1 MQQNDSKNKS
11 KNESQTNK
19 EERFAKYKDLGLTGL
34 ANLGNTCFLNSTI
47 QCLSH
52 TYEFNQFLEKGTYK
66 EKLAR
71 KPDSLL
77 LVEWDKLR
85 EMMWSENCTISPGG
99 FVGNVQKVAKLK
111 EKDIFTGWAQNDLP
125 EFLLFIIDAFHT
137 SISREVEMNI
147 KGNPENET
155 DKMAVACYKMM
166 QKMYKKE
173 FSEILQLFYGIH
185 VSLIKDLSGKILSM
199 SPEPFFMIDLPIPQ
213 EKSES
218 GSVTLANCF
227 SLYVQNEKM
236 HGENAW
242 FNEETNAKQDVNKQ
256 ITFWSLPNIM
266 VLTLKRFTNQN
277 RKNNTVVDF
286 PLEGL
291 DLSEFVRGYN
301 PKSYVYDL
309 YGICNH
315 LGGPMGGHYTSF
327 VRNMNKKWYH
337 YNDTNVTEVKD
348 KVMDSLVGSQAY
360 CFFYRKR

>member
-1 MQQNDSKNKS
+1 MQQNSEN
-11 KNESQTNK
+11 NQNPIQNL
-19 EERFAKYKDLGLTGL
+19 ERFAKYKDRGLTGL
-34 ANLGNTCFLNSTI
+34 ANLGNTCFLNATI

-52 TYEFNQFLEKGTYK
+52 TYEFNEFLERGSYK
-66 EKLAR
+66 EKLTR

-85 EMMWSENCTISPGG
+85 EMIWSENCTISPGG

-137 SISREVEMNI
+137 AISREVEMNI

-155 DKMAVACYKMM
+155 DKMAIECYKMM

-173 FSEILQLFYGIH
+173 FSEVLQLFYGIH

-213 EKSES
+213 QKTNTDTI
-218 GSVTLANCF
+218 TLANCF

-236 HGENAW
+236 DGENAW
-242 FNEETNAKQDVNKQ
+242 FNEETNEKQDVNKQ
-256 ITFWSLPNIM
+256 ITFWSLPKIM

-337 YNDTNVTEVKD
+337 CNDTNISEVKD
-348 KVMDSLVGSQAY
+348 SSLDSLRGPQAY

>member
-1 MQQNDSKNKS
+1 MQQDNKN
-11 KNESQTNK
+11 TNK
-19 EERFAKYKDLGLTGL
+19 MNDKTVKFSKYKDKGLTGL

-52 TYEFNQFLEKGTYK
+52 TYEFNEFLEKKTYK
-66 EKLAR
+66 DKLTR

-85 EMMWSENCTISPGG
+85 EMIWSENCTISPGG

-125 EFLLFIIDAFHT
+125 EFLLFIIDAFHNA
-137 SISREVEMNI
+137 ISREVEMNI
-147 KGNPENET
+147 KGDPENDT
-155 DKMAVACYKMM
+155 DNMAIACFTMM
-166 QKMYKKE
+166 KNMYKKE

-185 VSLIKDLSGKILSM
+185 VSLIKDLNDEVLSM
-199 SPEPFFMIDLPIPQ
+199 SPEPFFMIDLPIPTITS
-213 EKSES
+213 KNADISL
-218 GSVTLANCF
+218 GDCF

-236 HGENAW
+236 MGENAW
-242 FNEETNAKQDVNKQ
+242 FNDKTNQKQDVNKQ
-256 ITFWSLPNIM
+256 ITFWSLPQIM
-266 VLTLKRFTNQN
+266 VITLKRFTNQN
-277 RKNNTVVDF
+277 KKNNTVVTF

-291 DLSEFVRGYN
+291 DLSNFVKGYN
-301 PKSYVYDL
+301 SESYIYDL

-327 VRNMNKKWYH
+327 VKNMNHKWYH
-337 YNDTNVTEVKD
+337 YNDTNVTEVKSSSL
-348 KVMDSLVGSQAY
+348 DSLIGSQAY

>member
-1 MQQNDSKNKS
+1 MQQSDEKCRKNI
-11 KNESQTNK
+11 
-19 EERFAKYKDLGLTGL
+19 ERFAKYKDKGLTGL

-52 TYEFNQFLEKGTYK
+52 TYEFNEFLERGTYK
-66 EKLAR
+66 QKLSR

-137 SISREVEMNI
+137 AISREVEMNI
-147 KGNPENET
+147 KGNPENDT

-166 QKMYKKE
+166 KTMYKKE
-173 FSEILQLFYGIH
+173 FSEVLQLFYGIH

-199 SPEPFFMIDLPIPQ
+199 SPEPFFMIDLPIPDKNSQ
-213 EKSES
+213 GEAI
-218 GSVTLANCF
+218 TLANCF
-227 SLYVQNEKM
+227 SLYVENEKM
-236 HGENAW
+236 DGDNAW
-242 FNEETNAKQDVNKQ
+242 FNEETNEKQDVNKQ
-256 ITFWSLPNIM
+256 ITFWSLPKIM

-277 RKNNTVVDF
+277 KKNNTIVDF

-301 PKSYVYDL
+301 RESYVYNL

-327 VRNMNKKWYH
+327 VRNMNNKWYH
-337 YNDTNVTEVKD
+337 CNDTNISEVKD
-348 KVMDSLVGSQAY
+348 NALDSLVGPQAY
-360 CFFYRKR
+360 CFFYRKCE